1 GIAPTII
8 ILLIMSAGNLMNVSY
23 EKVLLMQNSTNTEY
37 SEVIATLVYKQGLT
51 ASFPNYSY
59 SSAIGLFNSII
70 NFVLVIIVNEVAK
83 RTTESSL
90 W

>member
-1 GIAPTII
+1 
-8 ILLIMSAGNLMNVSY
+8 
-23 EKVLLMQNSTNTEY
+23 MQNSTNTEY

-59 SSAIGLFNSII
+59 SSAIGLFNSAI
-70 NFVLVIIVNEVAK
+70 NFILVILVNAVAK
-83 RTTESSL
+83 KFSGSSL